1 MSVCVLNDVG
11 ATKHLLS
18 KSPEFET
25 PLVTPWLDWDT
36 RIEAILNSYISDDEF
51 SFVGFD
57 EILWEIVNHFTTQEK
72 PSANILD
79 GNIFVTMFAVEQYC
93 NQRLSGYPIHSDI
106 EKLFVVIKK
115 TIQVWFHN
123 PNECVNVLVQTGED
137 TDTFKIF
144 TYARFF
150 MWFNENDLSENFV
163 FNTAIEFSEFEKD
176 FIRQLPKSQKQKLYP
191 NLLPISTPAPAS
203 STISFF

>member
-1 MSVCVLNDVG
+1 MNAIDYIIRIYISL
-11 ATKHLLS
+11 KHYVRLCPQRCGGNKTSLS

-79 GNIFVTMFAVEQYC
+79 GKFLLQC
-93 NQRLSGYPIHSDI
+93 LLG
-106 EKLFVVIKK
+106 
-115 TIQVWFHN
+115 
-123 PNECVNVLVQTGED
+123 
-137 TDTFKIF
+137 
-144 TYARFF
+144 
-150 MWFNENDLSENFV
+150 
-163 FNTAIEFSEFEKD
+163 AI
-176 FIRQLPKSQKQKLYP
+176 L
-191 NLLPISTPAPAS
+191 
-203 STISFF
+203 